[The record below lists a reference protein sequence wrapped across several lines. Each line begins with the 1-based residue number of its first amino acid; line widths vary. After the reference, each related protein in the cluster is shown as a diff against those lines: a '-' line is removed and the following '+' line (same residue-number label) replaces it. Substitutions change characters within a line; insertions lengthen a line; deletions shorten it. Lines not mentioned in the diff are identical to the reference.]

1 MTAKKLTDSV
11 YFLPGATN
19 IGIISCFSS
28 TKKTNEVYLVD
39 TGMSAS
45 DAKVILE
52 ELKSLFPKEK
62 GDYSIKAII
71 STHSHADHCGG
82 NKYIIEKTKCDLL
95 ATKKESGSIQNPFLQ
110 AAVIWGGNPIP
121 EITGPYYEAEP
132 TIPTKIIDAAVK
144 ITLDDC
150 SEISF
155 FPLPGHYFEMIGVL
169 YENSKKEKVL
179 FAGDAVFGREHILK
193 YWIPF
198 LYDVK
203 EFKQTLD
210 ALLTVEADWFVPS
223 HGNAIT
229 RIDETVEMNKI
240 AILSTEFCIL
250 HILRNQ
256 DLPFEEIVKQ
266 VADLNNITLKTAQF
280 ALISSTLRSYLT
292 YLAKDNKIS
301 YYIKDNRLYWHR
313 KERC

>member
-1 MTAKKLTDSV
+1 
-11 YFLPGATN
+11 
-19 IGIISCFSS
+19 
-28 TKKTNEVYLVD
+28 
-39 TGMSAS
+39 MSAS

-62 GDYSIKAII
+62 GGYSIKAII

-132 TIPTKIIDAAVK
+132 TMPTKIIDAAVK
-144 ITLDDC
+144 ITLDNS

-155 FPLPGHYFEMIGVL
+155 FPLPGHYFEMTGVL